1 MRKSSEKQEIIEN
14 VIEEHLTKRCE
25 ELDIFVLKN
34 TGRRGIPDRLLIKNG
49 KHYFIELKRPGKK
62 ATELQKEIHKRL
74 KKHGATVFV
83 IDNKD
88 DIDKVLES
96 M

>member
-1 MRKSSEKQEIIEN
+1 MHKSSEKQEVIEN
-14 VIEEHLTKRCE
+14 VIENHLTSRCE
-25 ELDIFVLKN
+25 ELDIYVIKN
-34 TGRRGIPDRLLIKNG
+34 TGKRGIPDRLLIKNG

-62 ATELQKEIHKRL
+62 ATELQKEIHERL
-74 KKHGATVFV
+74 RRHGATVFV